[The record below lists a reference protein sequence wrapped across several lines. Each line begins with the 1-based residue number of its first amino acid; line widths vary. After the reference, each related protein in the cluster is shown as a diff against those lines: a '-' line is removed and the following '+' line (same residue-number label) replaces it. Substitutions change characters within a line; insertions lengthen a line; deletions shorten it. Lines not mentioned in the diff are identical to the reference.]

1 MKNRLSGVKCG
12 LLFLVCL
19 KHKILCLPSP
29 ELDNHLVRVSL
40 SQSCNGRS
48 RESTLQ
54 NYPWPHVYYSPT
66 YILSLSPFFFLFSTP
81 SLLSFSPF
89 FPLPPS
95 HTMYV
100 NCGAESRAQRIQADE
115 AEPWCPRF
123 EDLEEMK
130 FKTGKEV
137 TLQRE
142 TPLQYP
148 RLLSDLHVYTH
159 VINTNLT

>member
-1 MKNRLSGVKCG
+1 MVEVENQLY
-12 LLFLVCL
+12 
-19 KHKILCLPSP
+19 KII
-29 ELDNHLVRVSL
+29 LDHMYTIHLH
-40 SQSCNGRS
+40 
-48 RESTLQ
+48 TF
-54 NYPWPHVYYSPT
+54 
-66 YILSLSPFFFLFSTP
+66 SLSPPFSSSSPLPLFFP
-81 SLLSFSPF
+81 SLPSSLSL
-89 FPLPPS
+89 PL
-95 HTMYV
+95 MYV